1 MKTRSTNTGEAS
13 TPLSQ
18 NDNVHNQAG
27 DDRNNNN
34 DVDNLNKNKNSGEIG
49 NDEVGEGDEA
59 LGSGMA
65 VFFGDFAPYQSDT
78 NDKPIGFST
87 GLSRL
92 PAVPTNPIENANHI
106 EASIGIKY
114 IDGGLLYSQWRNKE
128 KEYLTDYLMLRLH
141 PHPDEDNSTFSS
153 SESSSD
159 DEGDGE
165 EEVEP
170 ESQLAMETQE
180 PLVVAGKDRL
190 LDEEEDVEPKSQLA
204 METQEPFVTAEKLRS
219 PKQGRS
225 SSRKRKKRSRRN
237 NTIPYVED
245 CLHDLT
251 KLEFLDLHARTLSL
265 NLSRID
271 KVWKL
276 RDTKR
281 SSGALTKRSIRKPV
295 FESSSSSP
303 PSRSRKAPQQH
314 QQQFPRRLVFEE
326 KEQDGPAAA
335 IYKTV
340 VHFEVEQLH
349 VAQTGGPGGVVGG
362 PNDLLLSSSSSLN
375 TNHQRIKVFFYNSYA
390 TAVSEWI
397 KEQQKQQSGKKRK
410 DDNSSDDSTTTAT
423 DIVMSLSNIPAACI
437 FPYAVDPRNWREKQD
452 LVDYCLCIGDT
463 SIATTKKNQ
472 EPENHDNDIGNK
484 IRFDSKEM
492 EVRLMAVVTRTTVS
506 RTMTASGGIVVTNN
520 VVDEVDV
527 SSELIL
533 TRRTLAK
540 EFLSSQES
548 TPHVVEGGEKEKEL
562 QRSSDDLTSPLQ
574 TSWETYKKNRAQ
586 APNNKSNP
594 ALTNKVEEATNQQ
607 SSSSL
612 MNERPPL
619 HQLNQQGQS
628 TVVAE
633 PMIVEGG
640 TQRRSDSKDV
650 NYVYVRLV
658 SFLSL

>member
-13 TPLSQ
+13 SPLSQ
-18 NDNVHNQAG
+18 KNNVHNRAG
-27 DDRNNNN
+27 DDGNNN
-34 DVDNLNKNKNSGEIG
+34 DADGNKNINS
-49 NDEVGEGDEA
+49 DETSNTVGDGDEA

-65 VFFGDFAPYQSDT
+65 AFFGDFVPYQSDT

-128 KEYLTDYLMLRLH
+128 KEYLTNYLMLRLY
-141 PHPDEDNSTFSS
+141 PHPDEGITTQSGDNSTFSS

-159 DEGDGE
+159 DEGDGD
-165 EEVEP
+165 EEVDP

-180 PLVVAGKDRL
+180 PLVVAENSRL
-190 LDEEEDVEPKSQLA
+190 PDEEEEVEPESQLA
-204 METQEPFVTAEKLRS
+204 METQAEKLRS
-219 PKQGRS
+219 SEQGES
-225 SSRKRKKRSRRN
+225 SSRKRKKRSRRDI
-237 NTIPYVED
+237 TIPCVED

-281 SSGALTKRSIRKPV
+281 SSGALAKCSIRKPV
-295 FESSSSSP
+295 FKSSSCSP
-303 PSRSRKAPQQH
+303 PSRSRKAPQQ
-314 QQQFPRRLVFEE
+314 QQLPQRLVFEE
-326 KEQDGPAAA
+326 KEEDGPAAA

-362 PNDLLLSSSSSLN
+362 PNDLLVSSSSN
-375 TNHQRIKVFFYNSYA
+375 TNQQRIKVFFYNSYA

-410 DDNSSDDSTTTAT
+410 HDNSSDDSTTTAT

-437 FPYAVDPRNWREKQD
+437 FPYAVDPRNWREKQN

-472 EPENHDNDIGNK
+472 EPENHYNDTGSK

-492 EVRLMAVVTRTTVS
+492 EIRLMAVVTRTTVS
-506 RTMTASGGIVVTNN
+506 RTRTASGSIVVTND
-520 VVDEVDV
+520 VVDDVDV

-533 TRRTLAK
+533 SRRTLAK
-540 EFLSSQES
+540 EFLSSQEN
-548 TPHVVEGGEKEKEL
+548 TPQAVEGGEKEKEL
-562 QRSSDDLTSPLQ
+562 RTSSDDNTSSLQ
-574 TSWETYKKNRAQ
+574 KSWESYKKNRDQ
-586 APNNKSNP
+586 GPNNTTNP
-594 ALTNKVEEATNQQ
+594 MLPNQGENRQSTSLLNK
-607 SSSSL
+607 
-612 MNERPPL
+612 RPPL
-619 HQLNQQGQS
+619 RQLNHQGLS
-628 TVVAE
+628 EPAVVE
-633 PMIVEGG
+633 PIMVEGG
-640 TQRRSDSKDV
+640 TQRRSDSKDT
-650 NYVYVRLV
+650 NYVRLV
-658 SFLSL
+658 SFVSMILKTAVCR